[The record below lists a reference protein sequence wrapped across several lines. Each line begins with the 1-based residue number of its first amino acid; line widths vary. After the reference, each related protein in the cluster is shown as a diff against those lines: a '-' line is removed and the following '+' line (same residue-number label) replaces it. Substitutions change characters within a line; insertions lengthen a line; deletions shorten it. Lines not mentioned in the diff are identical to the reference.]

1 MKLKYFPAKSP
12 ISPLLLRFL
21 VTRSDR
27 QGFTLLELL
36 TAMVIGSIIVSTL
49 LYGVVNILQT
59 DQRDASRSD
68 TQRDMQMAM
77 DYIARDVREA
87 TYVYGITQDTITSAG
102 GATSLGPKESCLYD
116 YGEASSLERGKSG
129 KCTGLLNYL
138 PNVLKTGSNR
148 PVLAFWKAEPLP
160 STIQTS
166 CRGQAGNVGKITG
179 ETGFSS
185 NLNSTPCV
193 AQRMYTLVVYSLD
206 IEPASIWRGKARIK
220 RYQLPHFTE
229 EAAIGPNAITKGW
242 VSPIAKDKRPRTW
255 PVGNGTK
262 PGGEPEPNGD
272 LQFGIKPTT
281 GDNQVLTDFVDNDV
295 RKVGLYRPGY
305 CPNGFDAPNGFTA
318 LGPNP
323 EFNPAF
329 YVCVRSGGL
338 TVAAGATA
346 GATLATEAAETAGQ
360 GVNPEVHIVL
370 KGNAAGRGGIPILTG
385 EVPFQ
390 METRVLS
397 RGAFGKLSNNN

>member
-1 MKLKYFPAKSP
+1 
-12 ISPLLLRFL
+12 
-21 VTRSDR
+21 
-27 QGFTLLELL
+27 
-36 TAMVIGSIIVSTL
+36 MVIGSIIVSTL

-68 TQRDMQMAM
+68 TQRDMQMAL

-87 TYVYGITQDTITSAG
+87 TYVYGITQDTITDAATG
-102 GATSLGPKESCLYD
+102 KTSLGPKESCLYD
-116 YGEASSLERGKSG
+116 YGTASLNRGKSG
-129 KCTGLLNYL
+129 KCTGLLEYL
-138 PNVLKTGSNR
+138 PDVLTAGSNR

-160 STIQTS
+160 SAIQTS
-166 CRGQAGNVGKITG
+166 CRRQAGNVGKITG

-206 IEPASIWRGKARIK
+206 TAPASIWRGKARIK

-229 EAAIGPNAITKGW
+229 NAVIGPDAITKGW

-255 PVGNGTK
+255 PVGNGTRVN
-262 PGGEPEPNGD
+262 GEPELNGD
-272 LQFGIKPTT
+272 LQFGIKPTID
-281 GDNQVLTDFVDNDV
+281 DNQVLTDFVDNDAT
-295 RKVGLYRPGY
+295 KVGAYTSGY
-305 CPNGFDAPNGFTA
+305 CPNGFDAANGFA
-318 LGPNP
+318 GLVPNP
-323 EFNPAF
+323 AFNPAF

-346 GATLATEAAETAGQ
+346 GATLATEASEAAGQ

>member
-1 MKLKYFPAKSP
+1 MKLKYFHAKFP

-21 VTRSDR
+21 VIRSDGR
-27 QGFTLLELL
+27 GFTLLELL
-36 TAMVIGSIIVSTL
+36 IAMVITSIIVSTL

-87 TYVYGITQDTITSAG
+87 TYVYGVIPGPTP
-102 GATSLGPKESCLYD
+102 ATTESCLYS
-116 YGEASSLERGKSG
+116 YGGKDPSKTRGQSG
-129 KCTGLLNYL
+129 KCTGLLDFL
-138 PNVLKTGSNR
+138 PDFLKEGLNR

-160 STIQTS
+160 SKMQMG
-166 CRGQAGNVGKITG
+166 CKGQAVNVGKIAG
-179 ETGFSS
+179 ETGFSAD
-185 NLNSTPCV
+185 LNATPCV
-193 AQRMYTLVVYSLD
+193 AQRMYTLVVYSLNTD
-206 IEPASIWRGKARIK
+206 NSTNIWKGKGRIM
-220 RYQLPHFTE
+220 RYQLPNFTE
-229 EAAIGPNAITKGW
+229 SEVIGDSSTPGW
-242 VSPIAKDKRPRTW
+242 VAPIAKDNRPRIW
-255 PVGNGTK
+255 PVGNGTQ
-262 PGGEPEPNGD
+262 PNGD
-272 LQFGIKPTT
+272 PDPNNNLQYKTPSSVGNL
-281 GDNQVLTDFVDNDV
+281 NQVLTDFVDNDV
-295 RKVGLYRPGY
+295 RKVGLYKPGY

-346 GATLATEAAETAGQ
+346 GATLAAEAAEAAGQ

-370 KGNAAGRGGIPILTG
+370 KGNAAGRGGIPLLTG

-397 RGAFGKLSNNN
+397 RGAFGKLSNDN

>member
-1 MKLKYFPAKSP
+1 MKLKYVPAKSP

-87 TYVYGITQDTITSAG
+87 TYVYGVVQ
-102 GATSLGPKESCLYD
+102 GATPATTESCLHP
-116 YGEASSLERGKSG
+116 YGGAALQRGKDG
-129 KCTGLLNYL
+129 KCTGLLEYL
-138 PNVLKTGSNR
+138 PDFLKTGLNR
-148 PVLAFWKAEPLP
+148 PVLAFWKPEPLP
-160 STIQTS
+160 SSIQTS
-166 CRGQAGNVGKITG
+166 CKTQAPNVGKISTDA
-179 ETGFSS
+179 GFSAG
-185 NLNSTPCV
+185 LNATPCV
-193 AQRMYTLVVYSLD
+193 AQRMYTLVVYSLNT
-206 IEPASIWRGKARIK
+206 EPASIWRGKGRIM

-229 EAAIGPNAITKGW
+229 RAAIGTPTPGW
-242 VSPIAKDKRPRTW
+242 VAPVAKDKRPRIW

-262 PGGEPEPNGD
+262 TNGEPEPNGD
-272 LQFGIKPTT
+272 LQFGIKPTG
-281 GDNQVLTDFVDNDV
+281 GDNQVLTDFVDDQP
-295 RKVGLYRPGY
+295 LTTYRTGY

-318 LGPNP
+318 SGPNP
-323 EFNPAF
+323 KFNPAF

-338 TVAAGATA
+338 TAAAGASA
-346 GATLATEAAETAGQ
+346 GALLATEAAEAAGQ

>member
-1 MKLKYFPAKSP
+1 MKLKYVPAKSP

-87 TYVYGITQDTITSAG
+87 TYVYGVVQ
-102 GATSLGPKESCLYD
+102 GATPATTESCLHQYR
-116 YGEASSLERGKSG
+116 GAALQRGKDG
-129 KCTGLLNYL
+129 KCTGLLEYL
-138 PNVLKTGSNR
+138 PAFLKTGLNR
-148 PVLAFWKAEPLP
+148 PVLAFWKPEPLP
-160 STIQTS
+160 SSIQTS
-166 CRGQAGNVGKITG
+166 CKTQAPNVGKISTDD
-179 ETGFSS
+179 GFSAG
-185 NLNSTPCV
+185 LNATPCV
-193 AQRMYTLVVYSLD
+193 AQRMYTLVVYSLNTD
-206 IEPASIWRGKARIK
+206 NESNLWRGKGRIM
-220 RYQLPHFTE
+220 RYQLPHFIE
-229 EAAIGPNAITKGW
+229 RAAIGTPTPGW
-242 VSPIAKDKRPRTW
+242 VAPVAKDKRPRTW

-262 PGGEPEPNGD
+262 TNGEPDPNNN
-272 LQFGIKPTT
+272 LQYTT
-281 GDNQVLTDFVDNDV
+281 PVSIGNFVLTDFVDNQPLTSY
-295 RKVGLYRPGY
+295 KAGY
-305 CPNGFDAPNGFTA
+305 CPNGFDAPNGFTNA
-318 LGPNP
+318 GPNP
-323 EFNPAF
+323 AFNPAF

-338 TVAAGATA
+338 TAAAGATSSA
-346 GATLATEAAETAGQ
+346 LLATEAAEAAGQ